1 MTQLYHWWN
10 GMNWMQQ
17 ITVGYV
23 LIGMAATLY
32 LLFTEPNK

>member
-10 GMNWMQQ
+10 GMNFMQQ

-23 LIGMAATLY
+23 LIGMATTLY
-32 LLFTEPNK
+32 LVFIDRNK